1 MGIDNTLSIVHV
13 SQLDDKKDEC
23 PWLIESIWA
32 KSAVGILGGP
42 PKCCKSWLGLDMAV
56 SIASGTPCLDQ
67 FVVAHK
73 GSVLIYLA
81 EDTLTDV
88 RLRINALCEHR
99 QLNIQQLDLFV
110 ITTATLRLDLE
121 KDQQKLREALEE
133 KRPRLLLL
141 DPLVRLHQ
149 LDENSSSDISRLL
162 RFLRELQRCYDCA
175 IVLVH
180 HASKKHR
187 AQQGQALRGSSDLHA
202 FGDSNAYL
210 MRKQERLILTLEQ
223 RRAKPLQPIELEL
236 ISVTDN
242 ITYLQIVS
250 PVQENALA
258 DLKERTLICLRNTD
272 EPQTRTTL
280 RNTLKVNNKR
290 LGDTLA
296 ALENKG
302 LVIRQKN
309 GWVAVKNHSNY
320 PKPVSDEHPVKTSLS
335 L

>member
-1 MGIDNTLSIVHV
+1 MGIDNTLCTLQVG
-13 SQLDDKKDEC
+13 QLQDKQDEW

-56 SIASGTPCLDQ
+56 SIASGTPCLDK
-67 FVVAHK
+67 FSVAQK
-73 GSVLIYLA
+73 GTVLIYLA
-81 EDTLTDV
+81 EDTLNDV
-88 RLRINALCEHR
+88 RSRVNALCEHR
-99 QLNIQQLDLFV
+99 QLDIQQLDLFV
-110 ITTATLRLDLE
+110 ITTPTLRLDLQ
-121 KDQQKLREALEE
+121 KDQQKLKATLDE

-162 RFLRELQRCYDCA
+162 GFLRQLQRGYDCA

-210 MRKQERLILTLEQ
+210 VRKQERLILSLEQ
-223 RRAKPLQPIELEL
+223 RRAKPLPPMELEL
-236 ISVTDN
+236 VSKADN
-242 ITYLQIVS
+242 SAYLKMVS
-250 PVQENALA
+250 PAQENALA
-258 DLKERTLICLRNTD
+258 DLKQRILACLRNTRTSH
-272 EPQTRTTL
+272 TRTAL

-290 LGDTLA
+290 LGDTLT
-296 ALENKG
+296 ALEDSG
-302 LVIRQKN
+302 LIIRQKN
-309 GWVAVKNHSNY
+309 GWVAVKNHHNEPNPS
-320 PKPVSDEHPVKTSLS
+320 STEQQAQLSLS